1 MSGWQDDPV
10 VEDTAP
16 AWAADPVVENKGP
29 RVPLPSEFLPV
40 IANSPAPP
48 HNDTVSDKLMENTPT
63 GRILDAFGQGFKHNF
78 GSQPTLSP
86 ETEAAMRQ
94 HKVDGGILS
103 SLRRSFNEVLFRP
116 AATILDGTM
125 RAANAVPGATGR
137 AVGQVMNELG
147 VTKLVGASDE
157 KSRDDWEN
165 MFNIAPFA
173 TATELGV
180 IARAPQ
186 MARTAAPAAET
197 SVAEAGLLARAD
209 DLPPPPVKTMA
220 TDEGLAQPY
229 KVFEAP
235 ESPVLD
241 KAGNINL
248 SRITAPEDVK
258 NVIRQAAEESNNF
271 VDARRGA
278 MSLAETEALADASGI
293 PTEALLKRKV
303 GEAFNAEE
311 AVQLRKAMVQS
322 ATEVR
327 DLAAKAVSGSEADVL
342 AFHEATTRHIAI
354 QEQVAGMTAE
364 AGRALSSFRIM
375 AGAEGGVADVLKTFG
390 GRESIADVARKI
402 NELDTP
408 AKVSKFLMDS
418 RKATTGD
425 MLIEAWVNGLLSGPT
440 THVVNGISNLTT
452 ALWNIPETALAAGIG
467 KLRGGAG
474 ERVLAGE
481 AAQELFAITQG
492 SKEGIIAAAKAYREE
507 GVVGGQKIE
516 LARKAAIPS
525 ATVNIGGRSIE
536 LGGKQVRIPGRLLSA
551 SDEYFKAIG
560 TRQELNRL
568 AYRKATNEGL
578 TGEARAARMANLIE
592 NPTDAMRAAARE
604 KAEYQTFTNP
614 LGEFGSALQKVQ
626 QSNKAA
632 RLVLTFI
639 RTPVN
644 IAKYTVRDR
653 TVLGLLSGEVRANL
667 ASKDPIVRDTQL
679 ARLSLGTAVSVTAVG
694 LAAQGLVTGGG
705 PSDPKQRAALYATGW
720 RPYSLRVG
728 EMYYSYS
735 RVEPLATLL
744 GLTADMYDKSGDVGD
759 AEGLDKLQAS
769 AGLVV
774 ASLSKN
780 LAAKTSLTGL
790 TDLVQ
795 AVEDPDRYGKQY
807 LQKLA
812 ASAVPN
818 VLAQTARMDDPYMR
832 EARTLV
838 DQFKTRIPGLS
849 ETVAPRL
856 DIWGQP
862 IENQGSV
869 GGITGI
875 YQSEVND
882 DPVNRELVALE
893 VSPAPPLRKI
903 KGVELTDEQYD
914 TYRMMA
920 GRAAKSQLDA
930 MVGTEGWS
938 NMPAFARKEII
949 ENTVRD
955 SRQKAAGVMQM
966 IYPEL
971 ITKGVE
977 ARIQQI
983 QGVAKTQTLP

>member
-10 VEDTAP
+10 DAAP
-16 AWAADPVVENKGP
+16 AWQADPVVEDKGP
-29 RVPLPSEFLPV
+29 SVPRPSEFLPMV
-40 IANSPAPP
+40 ANSSAPA
-48 HNDTVSDKLMENTPT
+48 HNDPVADKLMEVTPT
-63 GRILDAFGQGFKHNF
+63 GRILDAFGQGFKHGF
-78 GSQPTLSP
+78 GAQPILSA
-86 ETEAAMRQ
+86 ETEAAMRE

-103 SLRRSFNEVLFRP
+103 GLRRSFNEVLFRP
-116 AATILDGTM
+116 AATILDGSM
-125 RAANAVPGATGR
+125 RALNALPNAAGR
-137 AVGQVMNELG
+137 AAGQVMNELG
-147 VTKLVGASDE
+147 VTKLVGVSDE

-165 MFNIAPFA
+165 MFALAPFA

-186 MARTAAPAAET
+186 AARTAAPALET
-197 SVAEAGLLARAD
+197 SVSEAGLLAKAED
-209 DLPPPPVKTMA
+209 VAPPPYKVMA
-220 TDEGLAQPY
+220 TDEGLREPHAQ
-229 KVFEAP
+229 FAAP

-271 VDARRGA
+271 VDARRGT
-278 MSLAETEALADASGI
+278 MSLAETEQLADASGI
-293 PTEALLKRKV
+293 PTEALLKRNV
-303 GEAFNAEE
+303 GQAFNAEE

-327 DLAAKAVSGSEADVL
+327 DLAAKAISGSEADVL
-342 AFHEATTRHIAI
+342 AFQEATTRHIAI
-354 QEQVAGMTAE
+354 QEQVAGMTTE
-364 AGRALSSFRIM
+364 AGRALSSFRIV

-425 MLIEAWVNGLLSGPT
+425 MVIEAWVNGLLSGPT
-440 THVVNGISNLTT
+440 THVVNGISNLAT
-452 ALWNIPETALAAGIG
+452 ALWNVPETALAAGIG

-474 ERVLAGE
+474 ERVLFGE
-481 AAQELFAITQG
+481 AGQELFGIVQG
-492 SKEGIIAAAKAYREE
+492 SKEGVIAAAKAYREE

-525 ATVNIGGRSIE
+525 KTINIGGRSIE

-560 TRQELNRL
+560 ARQELNRL
-568 AYRKATNEGL
+568 AFRKASNEGL
-578 TGEARAARMANLIE
+578 TGEAHAARMANLIE
-592 NPTDAMRAAARE
+592 NPTDAMRVAARE

-632 RLVLTFI
+632 KLVLTFI

-653 TVLGLLSGEVRANL
+653 TPLGLFSSEIRADL
-667 ASKDPIVRDTQL
+667 ASKDPIVRDTTL

-744 GLTADMYDKSGDVGD
+744 GLTADMYDKAGDVK
-759 AEGLDKLQAS
+759 AEEGAVDQLQAA

-807 LQKLA
+807 LSKLA

-818 VLAQTARMDDPYMR
+818 ILAQTARMDDPYMR

-869 GGITGI
+869 GGISGI
-875 YQSEVND
+875 YQSRVEN

-893 VSPAPPLRKI
+893 ISPAPPLRKI
-903 KGVELTDEQYD
+903 KGVGLNDEQYD
-914 TYRMMA
+914 MYRMVA
-920 GRAAKSQLDA
+920 GRSAKSQLDA
-930 MVGTEGWS
+930 MVNSDGWS
-938 NMPAFARKEII
+938 SMPEFARKEVI

-955 SRQKAAGVMQM
+955 SRQKAAGLMQM
-966 IYPEL
+966 LYPEL
-971 ITKGVE
+971 ITKGVQN
-977 ARIQQI
+977 RIQQI